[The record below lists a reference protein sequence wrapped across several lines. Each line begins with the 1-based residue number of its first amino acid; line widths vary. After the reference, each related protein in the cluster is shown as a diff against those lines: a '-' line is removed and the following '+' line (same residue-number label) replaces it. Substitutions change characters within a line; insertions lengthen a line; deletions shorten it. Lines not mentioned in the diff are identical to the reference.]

1 MKNFNIYLND
11 SNAVYFPGQNIQ
23 GVVQFYV
30 DSKITTT
37 GVHIELIGVTYVD
50 FKGKQRNGQGESCY
64 SSLENH
70 CHNTVSLA
78 FKDGSDFCLSTGTYQ
93 YLFTMQLPKEL
104 PTSFEC
110 DGGYTRY
117 YLRAYIA
124 CSSQDEL
131 SSLLPVTV
139 LAVFDLNES
148 NYAMR
153 SEEVDDLQLVGCC
166 SKKCVKTNLKLIKSG
181 YVPGERIQ
189 LEAYCDNQTQK
200 SLDQAYVNLVMNIA
214 LKTEKKDLIV
224 QKIIRS
230 WSVREI
236 PPQTHLCLDDLQL
249 TVPPIPP
256 SGSRYCNNI
265 DIHYTL
271 QFTVELSNDVCCTS
285 SVSLIVGNVPLESC
299 TNQYTGNEGSN
310 VTKVTRQQ
318 LPNEIQKRLGNSAG
332 VPTHRYDDTSCVL
345 VDTYFRSCDKGG
357 EWHPEPLPG
366 QPVKW
371 RPSYLYYVNRMSD
384 T

>member
-1 MKNFNIYLND
+1 MKKFNIYLND
-11 SNAVYFPGQNIQ
+11 SSAVYFPGQSIQ

-30 DSKITTT
+30 DSKINTT
-37 GVHIELIGVTYVD
+37 GVHIEFCGVTYVD
-50 FKGKQRNGQGESCY
+50 FKEKQRNGQGESCY

-70 CHNTVSLA
+70 CHNTVALA
-78 FKDGSDFCLSTGTYQ
+78 SKDGSEFFLSTGPYQ
-93 YLFTMQLPKEL
+93 YLFTTQLPEEL

-117 YLRAYIA
+117 NLRAYIA
-124 CSSQDEL
+124 CSSQDEM
-131 SSLLPVTV
+131 SCILPVTV
-139 LAVFDLNES
+139 LTVFDLNES
-148 NYAMR
+148 IYAMR

-166 SKKCVKTNLKLIKSG
+166 SKKCVKTKLKLTKSG

-189 LEAYCDNQTQK
+189 LDASCDNQTQK
-200 SLDQAYVNLVMNIA
+200 SLDQAYVNLFMNIT
-214 LKTEKKDLIV
+214 LKTEKKDLVV

-230 WSVREI
+230 WSVPEI
-236 PPQTHLCLDDLQL
+236 PPQTHLSLDDLQL
-249 TVPPIPP
+249 TVPPLPS

-285 SVSLIVGNVPLESC
+285 SLSLIVGNVPLESC
-299 TNQYTGNEGSN
+299 ANQYTGNEGAN
-310 VTKVTRQQ
+310 VAKVNNQQ
-318 LPNEIQKRLGNSAG
+318 LPNEIQKRLLNSAG
-332 VPTHRYDDTSCVL
+332 VPTHKYDNTSCVL
-345 VDTYFRSCDKGG
+345 VDTYFRSSDKDG
-357 EWHPEPLPG
+357 EWHPEPLPA

-371 RPSYLYYVNRMSD
+371 RPSYLYYVNRISD